1 MREPVFKECN
11 LRCLNLLLEEN
22 FITLK
27 DIDMILNEIEDDRLI
42 QEYIK
47 QLKISKD
54 DYQLHLCNTMEKLNR
69 NPNIASSG
77 GLMDGNEEV
86 KFTAADLELTRE
98 LRPAIRKF
106 VEDFK
111 DEIL

>member
-1 MREPVFKECN
+1 
-11 LRCLNLLLEEN
+11 
-22 FITLK
+22 
-27 DIDMILNEIEDDRLI
+27 
-42 QEYIK
+42 
-47 QLKISKD
+47 
-54 DYQLHLCNTMEKLNR
+54 MEKLNR

>member
-1 MREPVFKECN
+1 M
-11 LRCLNLLLEEN
+11 
-22 FITLK
+22 
-27 DIDMILNEIEDDRLI
+27 
-42 QEYIK
+42 
-47 QLKISKD
+47 
-54 DYQLHLCNTMEKLNR
+54 HLCNTMEKLNR